1 MINIF
6 KKEIEER
13 REEERQRQALTNNGR
28 IASAGTSIVVAFFHL
43 IRDCIRFAIPIF
55 LFLLVLST
63 ILTYAVPEYKDFI
76 MEVLNKLIL
85 SKL

>member
-1 MINIF
+1 MNLF

-13 REEERQRQALTNNGR
+13 REEERQRQSMTVRSKLAHSWGGILVEMGR
-28 IASAGTSIVVAFFHL
+28 LIANL
-43 IRDCIRFAIPIF
+43 IKYSIPIC
-55 LFLLVLST
+55 LFLIFVSA
-63 ILTYAVPEYKDFI
+63 ILTMVVPEYKSFI

>member
-1 MINIF
+1 MNIF

-13 REEERQRQALTNNGR
+13 REEERQRQSKTVSSKLAHAWGGILVEMGR
-28 IASAGTSIVVAFFHL
+28 LIANTIKYS
-43 IRDCIRFAIPIF
+43 IPIF
-55 LFLLVLST
+55 LFLICVSAVLQ
-63 ILTYAVPEYKDFI
+63 IALPDYRAFI